1 MNVSHLN
8 KSFLTSVTPVTPT
21 TLKNTHLN
29 VHKLVT
35 WKEASG
41 LKCKKQKPK
50 HVCLKFYEVTKYRQL
65 LCFLELIINIHISTY
80 GGYIKYIL
88 YTNMSLLL
96 PLIVSLP
103 WDLCSCP
110 GIVAWY
116 NKDGVESQNKNES
129 TSTWPFPRQNL
140 SVRENEGERELW
152 PPACSQA
159 AGTMLCTT
167 ARLVQ
172 VCLQCA
178 FRLLSQTLSYYQ

>member
-1 MNVSHLN
+1 MQ
-8 KSFLTSVTPVTPT
+8 
-21 TLKNTHLN
+21 KN
-29 VHKLVT
+29 
-35 WKEASG
+35 
-41 LKCKKQKPK
+41 QQK

-65 LCFLELIINIHISTY
+65 LCFLELIMNIHISTY

-88 YTNMSLLL
+88 HTNMSLLL

-116 NKDGVESQNKNES
+116 NKDGVECQNKNEL
-129 TSTWPFPRQNL
+129 TSAWPFPRQNL
-140 SVRENEGERELW
+140 SVREKNVFRRDPETACVLGERELW

-159 AGTMLCTT
+159 AGRMLCTT

-178 FRLLSQTLSYYQ
+178 FRLLSQTLSLDQ

>member
-1 MNVSHLN
+1 MQ
-8 KSFLTSVTPVTPT
+8 
-21 TLKNTHLN
+21 KNP
-29 VHKLVT
+29 
-35 WKEASG
+35 
-41 LKCKKQKPK
+41 QQK

-80 GGYIKYIL
+80 GGYIEYIL

-116 NKDGVESQNKNES
+116 NKDGVECQNKNEL

-140 SVRENEGERELW
+140 SVREKDVFRRDPETACVLGERELW

-159 AGTMLCTT
+159 AGAGLFAMC
-167 ARLVQ
+167 
-172 VCLQCA
+172 
-178 FRLLSQTLSYYQ
+178 FQTIKSDVKFGSVINLGLWFIEFCFEREVRQQYFCFSRKH